1 MDHSFGILRGKIG
14 MFSLICLLTLLA
26 PVPTAN
32 ADSLWDPDFEGYI
45 VDGSGVEIGAA
56 LVVRITPSTELTL
69 TSAYIDSSEGR
80 LSFSG
85 GSGTGLLDFLPQAS
99 SATSLEVEQ
108 KSSYELDTRLGAVIT
123 DRNEEGLYYLEGER
137 RLSINGSKET
147 LRVSGW
153 FSPRQVQPDGSI
165 HFDMLHRSVLE
176 YTSPGLDQAEVLNP
190 EDIQEAEMP
199 EIRPETAS
207 DSLAGPESSAEPG
220 EADAGTAAESSQ
232 EAASADGFQAPDTQ
246 TKGAS
251 RYQLTE
257 EKQKQLLLR
266 FFNRFIST
274 VLTE

>member
-1 MDHSFGILRGKIG
+1 

-26 PVPTAN
+26 PVPSAS
-32 ADSLWDPDFEGYI
+32 ADSLWDSDFEGYI

-85 GSGTGLLDFLPQAS
+85 GGGSGLLDFLPQAS
-99 SATSLEVEQ
+99 SATNREVEQ
-108 KSSYELDTRLGAVIT
+108 ESSYELDTSLGALIS
-123 DRNEEGLYYLEGER
+123 DRDENGLYYLEGER
-137 RLSINGSKET
+137 SLSINGSKET

-153 FSPRQVQPDGSI
+153 FSPRQVQSDGSI
-165 HFDMLHRSVLE
+165 QFRMLHRSVLE
-176 YTSPGLDQAEVLNP
+176 YTSPGLDQAGVLNP
-190 EDIQEAEMP
+190 EDLQKVETP
-199 EIRPETAS
+199 PSRPETAQEGPE
-207 DSLAGPESSAEPG
+207 GPESPESPEGSSVPADG
-220 EADAGTAAESSQ
+220 ETSAGTAE
-232 EAASADGFQAPDTQ
+232 EAADVQSAPVSQSLDAPAE
-246 TKGAS
+246 GAS

-266 FFNRFIST
+266 FFNRFITT